1 VTTPTHPRNEVAV
14 FRPRPQSLIKPT
26 LIAAAATAITVL
38 LSVWR
43 ESPAQA
49 TPLKVLTILSGGF
62 IAFFGIFWGARLW
75 AARYQTVSILPSGL
89 KGSSAP
95 GYEGFCR
102 WDNITD
108 AQVIRTD
115 GDSYIRVTG
124 RYFAQ
129 VHIPLI
135 LLENQ
140 AFVDLIDRYV
150 PEGSPLSLALRSA
163 GA

>member
-1 VTTPTHPRNEVAV
+1 MTTPTHPKNEVAV

-49 TPLKVLTILSGGF
+49 TPLKVLTILFGGF
-62 IAFFGIFWGARLW
+62 IAFFAIFWGASFW

-89 KGSSAP
+89 K

-108 AQVIRTD
+108 AQVIR
-115 GDSYIRVTG
+115 DSYICVTG
-124 RYFAQ
+124 RNFAQ

-150 PEGSPLSLALRSA
+150 PEGNPLSLALRSA

>member
-1 VTTPTHPRNEVAV
+1 MTAPTQPKNDVAV
-14 FRPRPQSLIKPT
+14 FRPRPQSLVKPT
-26 LIAAAATAITVL
+26 LIAAAATAITIL

-62 IAFFGIFWGARLW
+62 IAFFAIFWGASLW

-89 KGSSAP
+89 K

-115 GDSYIRVTG
+115 GDSYISVTG

-129 VHIPLI
+129 VRIPLI